1 MSSSNQSAKNQS
13 NNKSSSGKEKKQIR
27 QKSENMSEW
36 YTDVILR
43 ANLADYSPV
52 RGSMVLKPYGFAIWE
67 QIKADLDAKLKK
79 LGVQNS
85 YFPLFIPMSLLEKE
99 KSHVEGFA
107 PELAVVTI
115 GGGETLEEPL
125 VVRPTSET
133 IMYAMYSKWIQSY
146 RDLPLKLNQ
155 WNNVVRWEKRT
166 QFFLRS
172 MEFLWQEAHTVHATH
187 EEAQEMVLSAI
198 NAYEEVAQDLLAI
211 PVVKGVK
218 SEAEKF
224 AGAFQT
230 ITIEALMPDG
240 KALQSGTSHDLGQNF
255 SEAFDI
261 SFQDQ
266 NGDNQHVWQTSF
278 GLSTRMI
285 GGLIMTHGDDQGLVF
300 PPKVAPVQVVILPVR
315 SDDYRL
321 VEFAKVLESRLTKQG
336 IRVEVDVR
344 EKLSFGYRLNDAELR
359 GIPLRLE
366 IGPRELEAEEIQ
378 IAVRHLHEK
387 RKISVAQLE
396 DGVVKLLDWIQADML
411 AKAQA
416 RVDSMTYDVDNFEEF
431 QKIMAEKRGFIRAY
445 WDETPETEAKIK
457 ELTKATTRC
466 VPLDEEESEGLD
478 VYSGQ
483 PAKRRWLFAQA
494 Y

>member
-1 MSSSNQSAKNQS
+1 MTD
-13 NNKSSSGKEKKQIR
+13 KKQIR
-27 QKSENMSEW
+27 KKSDNMSEW
-36 YTDVILR
+36 YTDTILR
-43 ANLADYSPV
+43 ADVADYSPV
-52 RGSMVLKPYGFAIWE
+52 RGSMVLKPYGYAIWE
-67 QIKADLDAKLKK
+67 RIKEELDAKLRQ
-79 LGVQNS
+79 LGVQNA
-85 YFPLFIPMSLLEKE
+85 YFPLFIPLSLLEKE
-99 KSHVEGFA
+99 KSHVEGFS
-107 PELAVVTI
+107 PELAIVTI

-133 IMYAMYSKWIQSY
+133 IMYEMYSKWVQSY

-172 MEFLWQEAHTVHATH
+172 MEFLWQEAHTAHATH
-187 EEAQEMVLSAI
+187 EEAQQMVLDAI
-198 NAYEEVAQDLLAI
+198 TAYQEVAQDLLAI

-230 ITIEALMPDG
+230 VTIEALMPDG

-255 SEAFDI
+255 SQAFNI
-261 SFQDQ
+261 AFQDQ
-266 NGDNQHVWQTSF
+266 EGQNQYVWQTSF
-278 GLSTRMI
+278 GLSTRII

-300 PPKVAPVQVVILPVR
+300 PPRIAPIQVAILPVR

-321 VEFAKVLESRLTKQG
+321 VEFAKLLQARLQKQG
-336 IRVEVDVR
+336 IRAEVDMR

-366 IGPRELEAEEIQ
+366 IGPRELDAAEIQ

-387 RKISVAQLE
+387 RKLSVEHLE
-396 DGVVKLLDWIQADML
+396 EGVAKLLDWIQDDMF
-411 AKAQA
+411 AKAQVRSQA
-416 RVDSMTYDVDNFEEF
+416 MTHDVETWEEF
-431 QKIMAEKRGFIRAY
+431 QEVMATKRGFIRAY
-445 WDETPETEAKIK
+445 WDESPETETKIK

-478 VYSGQ
+478 VFSGQ